1 MDRERPEGSPSRA
14 TQADPVDGD
23 GDITQ
28 LLRAWQD
35 GDEQAA
41 DRLATLVYPELHKM
55 ARGLLSVERRDH
67 TLQPTALL
75 HEAYLRLA
83 AQNRLTWQDRHHF
96 FALAARMI
104 QRVLVDHARR
114 RVAHKRG
121 GDVRRVPLDDVAD
134 LATERP
140 DLLIALD
147 TALEALE
154 QQDPRLAAIVRSKF
168 FGGLTGEQIA
178 ETLGCSTRTVKR
190 QWRVAKAWLYSVL
203 SAPDPA

>member
-1 MDRERPEGSPSRA
+1 MDRRRP
-14 TQADPVDGD
+14 DGD
-23 GDITQ
+23 PDRANGGGDITR
-28 LLRAWQD
+28 LLRAWQG

-83 AQNRLTWQDRHHF
+83 AQNRLAWQDRHHF

-104 QRVLVDHARR
+104 QRILVDHARR
-114 RVAHKRG
+114 RVANKRG

-154 QQDPRLAAIVRSKF
+154 QQDPRLASIVRSKF

-203 SAPDPA
+203 SAPNPA